1 MFQQLTIIF
10 LGLTAILAS
19 PTPVQEGTI
28 NRRFFGFPQ
37 MLTDKDMKEQP
48 IGSNTQFTVTDPN
61 TDSFGPETPPS
72 VPFTP
77 PSVPYTP
84 PSVPYTP
91 PSVPYTPPSAPY
103 TPPSAPYTPPRAS
116 YTPPTLLVINPS
128 QANSINSSPNQQEED
143 RELAR
148 RALARFFQ
156 HA

>member
-10 LGLTAILAS
+10 LGLTAIIAS
-19 PTPVQEGTI
+19 PTPAQEGTI

-37 MLTDKDMKEQP
+37 MLTDKDLEEQP

-61 TDSFGPETPPS
+61 TDIFEPE
-72 VPFTP
+72 TP

-84 PSVPYTP
+84 PR
-91 PSVPYTPPSAPY
+91 AP
-103 TPPSAPYTPPRAS
+103 

-128 QANSINSSPNQQEED
+128 QANSINSSPNREEED